1 LFIFIH
7 KHKEYSMSKQTLI
20 EVKLL
25 DKILSFFGGGSST
38 STKNKFLNTI
48 KDTDPQLARAFD
60 NWENDFQKLM
70 ANTRKIYVKHG
81 MDTTELD
88 KLVKSYKG

>member
-1 LFIFIH
+1 M
-7 KHKEYSMSKQTLI
+7 KN
-20 EVKLL
+20 
-25 DKILSFFGGGSST
+25 KIIRIKSPRIQKFSNAEKA
-38 STKNKFLNTI
+38 KNKFLNTI